1 MSLRN
6 ISKTLDIKEI
16 LLKKHLK
23 VLQDSSLVIKENFG
37 KNKIFFTLTESGQDV
52 LKLFSNISPIADL
65 NQKILSPILN
75 I

>member
-6 ISKTLDIKEI
+6 ISEIFDIKEI

-23 VLQDSSLVIKENFG
+23 VLQDSSLIIKENFG
-37 KNKIFFTLTESGQDV
+37 KNKIFFTLTERGQDV

-65 NQKILSPILN
+65 NQKVFSPILN